1 MGLKCHL
8 AGLCLSIRTYCCF
21 HFLLALLGSNLVL
34 ILPPFCCCLFLMAL
48 TIISITLTDMK
59 SKKSSVLKSMLYS
72 IRLIFMILELT
83 KLSCTSWQTC
93 IGHYPYGIS
102 IGLVHKL
109 HVLELHSYCTAP
121 SYFIFC
127 CFVYIWGIYKERLHF
142 FSWQRILQRGD
153 LSGEKIWMCVCVC
166 VLVACWFD
174 GDDHLFMKA
183 PRFLFLFFKVC
194 V

>member
-109 HVLELHSYCTAP
+109 HVLELHSYCTALHIF
-121 SYFIFC
+121 YFVVLFIYEDFTKKDYIF
-127 CFVYIWGIYKERLHF
+127 FLDQGFYKEEISLER
-142 FSWQRILQRGD
+142 RY
-153 LSGEKIWMCVCVC
+153 ECVCVC
-166 VLVACWFD
+166 VLVECWFD